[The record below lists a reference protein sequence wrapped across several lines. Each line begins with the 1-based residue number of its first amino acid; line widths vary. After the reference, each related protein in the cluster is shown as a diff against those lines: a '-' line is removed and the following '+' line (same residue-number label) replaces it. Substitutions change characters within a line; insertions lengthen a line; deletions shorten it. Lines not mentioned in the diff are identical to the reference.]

1 MSVQGFTDSLISA
14 GFGVSMISYNGTMR
28 LGIGIDQAIIPSQAK
43 VQELLNF
50 VKEEL
55 YIMGQDSM
63 V

>member
-1 MSVQGFTDSLISA
+1 
-14 GFGVSMISYNGTMR
+14 MISYNGTMR